1 MSFQLENLYSTQL
14 DGNMIMND
22 EYRMFSKS
30 TAVDYLSDLE
40 ILRKSSIRIAGKTPN
55 SEPVNSR
62 I

>member
-1 MSFQLENLYSTQL
+1 
-14 DGNMIMND
+14 MIMND